1 MLFGGSAFALAP
13 EAGVAAEAE
22 DVPADADAV
31 EDVPAPAADPAVAD
45 VAAVEDAVDPPAGA
59 GAGGCPPTVAAPA
72 IVVPVT
78 RVIIFP
84 SRSIK
89 ILVGKPWIP

>member
-1 MLFGGSAFALAP
+1 MLFGGSVFAPVP
-13 EAGVAAEAE
+13 EAPVAAEAE
-22 DVPADADAV
+22 EDPADAV
-31 EDVPAPAADPAVAD
+31 EDAPALAADAAVAD
-45 VAAVEDAVDPPAGA
+45 VAAAEDAVDPPAGA

-78 RVIIFP
+78 RVTIFP
-84 SRSIK
+84 CGSIN